1 MSSLGTGFCPS
12 CGTAR
17 VAGMPFCP
25 GCGLNLAE
33 LDDAGASAS
42 GRQAPAAGDAIGSSA
57 GPGDAAQPP
66 TVDSSKGGW
75 PSDTAASGTTG
86 TSVDRGSRVAPV
98 LIVGVIVVA
107 GLIVLG
113 LLPRLQLGGGPGL
126 GGQPAPGAASVVP
139 ASLIVG
145 LTILSPVDGQAV
157 VTKEVVVIGL
167 APPGL
172 TVTQD
177 ISFGL
182 DQHTTVDGT
191 GHWAI
196 KVGLNDGDN
205 KLTFRIG
212 DDSSTRQTI
221 RVIYTPPQTP
231 SAQS

>member
-1 MSSLGTGFCPS
+1 MTSLGKGFCPS

-17 VAGMPFCP
+17 VAGMSFCP

-33 LDDAGASAS
+33 LDEAAAS
-42 GRQAPAAGDAIGSSA
+42 GSSQATATGEAIGST
-57 GPGDAAQPP
+57 GPANTAQSP
-66 TVDSSKGGW
+66 TVDPERGSW
-75 PSDTAASGTTG
+75 PSDVASSGTTG
-86 TSVDRGSRVAPV
+86 ASADRGSRVPPL

-145 LTILSPVDGQAV
+145 LSILSPVDGQAV

-196 KVGLNDGDN
+196 KVGLNEGDN

-212 DDSSTRQTI
+212 DDNSTRQTI

-231 SAQS
+231 ST